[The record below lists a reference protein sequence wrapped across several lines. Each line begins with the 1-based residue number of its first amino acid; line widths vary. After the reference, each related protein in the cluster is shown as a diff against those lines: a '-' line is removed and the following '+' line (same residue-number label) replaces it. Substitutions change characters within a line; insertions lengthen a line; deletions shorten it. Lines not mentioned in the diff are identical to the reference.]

1 MIKSI
6 LKRIRIF
13 LLLLAKYRFQ
23 KVGKNFYCGK
33 NLWVWRK
40 SQVFIGND
48 SYIGNYC
55 HIGVKKLNIGHSTL
69 IASSVS
75 FVGADHQYND
85 RSKKLRD
92 SLIDENLTVS
102 IGDDCWIGHGSIIF
116 NGVSIGNRSIV
127 GAGSVVT
134 KDVPEEKIV
143 AGNPAKI
150 IKDRFKDQST

>member
-6 LKRIRIF
+6 LKRIKIF
-13 LLLLAKYRFQ
+13 YFYFLDTDFKKLEKIFIVVKISGFGENHRF
-23 KVGKNFYCGK
+23 
-33 NLWVWRK
+33 
-40 SQVFIGND
+40 FIGND

-55 HIGVKKLNIGHSTL
+55 HIGVKRLNIGDSTL

-102 IGDDCWIGHGSIIF
+102 IGDDCWIGHGSIIL

-150 IKDRFKDQST
+150 IKDRFKDQPT

>member
-1 MIKSI
+1 MEKIT
-6 LKRIRIF
+6 
-13 LLLLAKYRFQ
+13 
-23 KVGKNFYCGK
+23 G
-33 NLWVWRK
+33 
-40 SQVFIGND
+40 FIGND

-55 HIGVKKLNIGHSTL
+55 HIGVKRLNIGDSTL

-102 IGDDCWIGHGSIIF
+102 IGDDCWIGHGSIIL

-134 KDVPEEKIV
+134 KRCTRR
-143 AGNPAKI
+143 
-150 IKDRFKDQST
+150 KDCCWQPCKDNKR